1 MNTETIVKRL
11 RDASKAYYETDKP
24 IMTDAEY
31 DALIEML
38 QKVSPNHPYLKEVGS
53 TPSSEVVTL
62 PVPMPSLDKRKPD
75 TLRPDD
81 LQKGPYVITE
91 KLDGI
96 SALWI
101 CGYNKK
107 PALYLR
113 GNGLQGQNV
122 SHCISGG
129 IQGLK
134 ECSSPSVMIRGELI
148 CPKGEVEGTLA
159 RNWVNGMLH
168 QKNPSKKDLQRI
180 KFIAY
185 QVCEPKTLT
194 RSQQITWLL
203 GQGFE
208 VAWSTTESKPT
219 VDRLKEIFSDRRE
232 NSVFECDGIVVG
244 QDCIPMQSKDAA
256 NPKDAY
262 AFKMPT
268 DDQRAQT
275 IVKEVEWASSRTGNW
290 IPRIRFESVKIGT
303 ATIEY
308 ATGFNGQFI
317 KENSIGPG
325 AVIIVRR
332 SGDVI
337 PTVESVIKP
346 CPNGWQDPPSDR
358 WDWDESGVHCID
370 TSQEETPEKL
380 ALEMEH
386 QLVSLG
392 IEGISKVTA
401 KKLVLGGI
409 KTLFDVSKSDVTL
422 LQKLIGNVNGKKL
435 SEGLKA
441 SFQSASKEKWIRAFL
456 GWPKGFGESR
466 ILATLALEQDVSKWA
481 NISSP
486 PKGQSAAAFE
496 EIKKAVPAY
505 LQWRSQFPESNVAAS
520 TPLSTAPVTTK
531 GFYVI
536 TGFRDQELQK
546 RLASTGWVVQD
557 SIRKTTNVLL
567 INDDAKETTKV
578 KAAKD
583 AGIRI
588 IPRSQVNILF

>member
-1 MNTETIVKRL
+1 MNTESIVKRL
-11 RDASKAYYETDKP
+11 RDASKAYYETAKP
-24 IMTDAEY
+24 IMSDAEY
-31 DALIEML
+31 DALIETL
-38 QKVSPNHPYLKEVGS
+38 QKVAPNHPYLKEVGS
-53 TPSSEVVTL
+53 MPSSEVVTL

-81 LQKGPYVITE
+81 TQKGPYVISE

-113 GNGLQGQNV
+113 GNGLEGQNV
-122 SHCISGG
+122 SHCISEG

-134 ECSSPSVMIRGELI
+134 QCSSPSVMVRGELI
-148 CPKGEVEGTLA
+148 CPKGFVEGTLA
-159 RNWVNGMLH
+159 RNWVNGVLH
-168 QKNPSKKDLQRI
+168 QKAPSKKDLQSI

-208 VAWSTTESKPT
+208 VAWTKTESKLT
-219 VDRLKEIFSDRRE
+219 VDRLKEIFTDRRE

-244 QDCIPMQSKDAA
+244 QDCIPTQSKDAS

-290 IPRIRFESVKIGT
+290 IPRIRFEPVKIGT

-317 KENSIGPG
+317 KENGLGPG

-337 PTVESVIKP
+337 PTVESVLTP
-346 CPNGWQDPPSDR
+346 CQEGWQDPPNGN
-358 WDWDESGVHCID
+358 WDWDENGVHCID
-370 TSQEETPEKL
+370 TSEEETPEKL

-401 KKLVLGGI
+401 KKLVVGGL
-409 KTLFDVSKSDVTL
+409 KTLLDVSKADVAK
-422 LQKLIGNVNGKKL
+422 LQKLIGNANGKKL
-435 SEGLKA
+435 SEGIALA
-441 SFQSASKEKWIRAFL
+441 FQSASNDKWIRAFL

-466 ILATLALEQDVSKWA
+466 ILATLALEKDVSKWVH
-481 NISSP
+481 ICSP

-505 LQWRSQFPESNVAAS
+505 LKWRGQFPESKVVEAVIEAVAP
-520 TPLSTAPVTTK
+520 TVTK
-531 GFYVI
+531 GFYVM
-536 TGFRDQELQK
+536 TGFRDQGLQAK
-546 RLASTGWVVQD
+546 LAAAGWVLQD
-557 SIRKTTNVLL
+557 SIRKTTNILL
-567 INDDAKETTKV
+567 VTDDAKETTKV
-578 KAAKD
+578 KAAKES
-583 AGIRI
+583 GIRI